1 MAPHLPL
8 PALADVTEED
18 LPLAGGKAVNL
29 GVLTRMDG
37 VEVPPGFCVPTTAFA
52 DLLAAHPD
60 LADLVARLGATPD
73 QAAAV
78 RTAILRT
85 PVPEPVAG
93 AVEVAL
99 AARPGTTRWAVRSSA
114 TAEDLPGASFAGQH
128 DTFLDVP
135 TDAVVDHVARCW
147 ASLFTDRAVAYRTRQ
162 GIDHGAVRMAVV
174 VQAQLD
180 PTAAGVMFTADPVTG
195 HRRTT
200 VIEAVAGLAA
210 ALVEGHADPDRVTL
224 VDGQVVERTGTL
236 PTDDQA
242 IALADIGRRVAA
254 ELGHPQD
261 IEWCLV
267 DGRVQLVQARPITT
281 LFPVPANPDGGNRVY
296 ISVGHNQM
304 MTDPIRTL
312 GLSVWE
318 ATSPAPMVHAGS
330 RLFVDATMGLA
341 NPATRDHLLATFHRG
356 DPLTGQAIQA
366 IVDRGDFLPH
376 LPALAQPLGPPPAA
390 PDPIPAD
397 RAIVADLIART
408 QADIAALRGRLA
420 PTTGAEVV
428 RAVVE
433 DIGRLTQALHEPVS
447 RQATMAGMEA
457 AWWLNDHLGRWLGET
472 NAADVLS
479 LGAPDNVTADMG
491 YALLDVA
498 DTIRP
503 HDRVL
508 AHLRQATGDDVL
520 AALPDLPGGP
530 QVHEA
535 ITGFLRTHGMRC
547 AAEIDITRPRWA
559 EAPST
564 LLPALLSAV
573 DHAEPGA
580 AASRRE
586 DLRRRADAARRDIL
600 DRLAALPGGA
610 EKVADTAVQID
621 RLRTFIGYR
630 EHPKYGIVSRY
641 FLYKQALHRLARQL
655 MADRVIAA
663 VDDIHHLTLEEIEDA
678 ATTGQVDA
686 ALIVQRRAAY
696 AADHVLSPPR
706 VLTSDGEMVTG
717 TYDRGDLP
725 DSFLVGLPVSGGT
738 VEGRARVLTHLA
750 EADLAP
756 GDILVA
762 THTDP
767 SWTPAFV
774 TIAGLVTEV
783 GGQMTH
789 GAVVAREYGLPAVV
803 AVPDATRRIV
813 DGQRIRIDG
822 THGHVE
828 LLDPDPHQEL

>member
-1 MAPHLPL
+1 MEPHAAL
-8 PALADVTEED
+8 PALADVTEDD
-18 LPLAGGKAVNL
+18 LPLAGGKAVAL
-29 GVLTRMDG
+29 GTLSRMDG
-37 VEVPPGFCVPTTAFA
+37 IEVPPGFCVPTTAFA
-52 DLLAAHPD
+52 ALLAALPAVAD
-60 LADLVARLGATPD
+60 RIADLTADPD

-78 RTAILRT
+78 RDAIEGA
-85 PVPEPVAG
+85 PVPPDLAD
-93 AVEVAL
+93 AITAAL
-99 AARPGTTRWAVRSSA
+99 AAHPDTTRWAVRSSA

-135 TDAVVDHVARCW
+135 TEQVAHHVGRCW

-162 GIDHGAVRMAVV
+162 GIAHAAVHMAVV

-180 PTAAGVMFTADPVTG
+180 PAAAGVMFTADPVTG

-200 VIEAVAGLAA
+200 VIEAVPGLGDA
-210 ALVEGHADPDRVTL
+210 L
-224 VDGQVVERTGTL
+224 VDGQVDPDRITLVDGHVTGRTGTL
-236 PTDDQA
+236 LGDDQA
-242 IALADIGRRVAA
+242 TDLAAIGALVATRLGR
-254 ELGHPQD
+254 PQD
-261 IEWCLV
+261 IEWCLA
-267 DGRVQLVQARPITT
+267 DGRFQLLQARPITT
-281 LFPVPANPDGGNRVY
+281 LFPVPANPQGGNRVY

-318 ATSPAPMVHAGS
+318 TTSPAPMVHAGS

-341 NPATRDHLLATFHRG
+341 NPATRDHLLTTFHRG

-366 IVDRGDFLPH
+366 IVDRDGFLPSV
-376 LPALAQPLGPPPAA
+376 PATTPPLGPPPTA
-390 PDPIPAD
+390 PDPIPTD

-408 QADIAALRGRLA
+408 QADIDALA
-420 PTTGAEVV
+420 VQIADVTGADVV
-428 RAVVE
+428 RFVVA

-457 AWWLNDHLGRWLGET
+457 TWWLNDHLGEWLGEA
-472 NAADVLS
+472 NPADVLS
-479 LGAPDNVTADMG
+479 LGAPDNVSTEMG

-498 DTIRP
+498 DIIRP
-503 HDRVL
+503 HPQVI
-508 AHLRQATGDDVL
+508 AALRAGDDTFL
-520 AALPDLPGGP
+520 HDLPGLPGGP
-530 QVHEA
+530 QAHDA
-535 ITGFLRTHGMRC
+535 LTGFLDTYGMRC

-559 EAPST
+559 EAPT
-564 LLPALLSAV
+564 LLLPALLSAV
-573 DHAEPGA
+573 DHAEHGA
-580 AASRRE
+580 AAARRE
-586 DLRRRADAARRDIL
+586 DLRRRAAAARRDIL
-600 DRLAALPGGA
+600 DRLAALPDGA
-610 EKVADTAVQID
+610 EKVAETAVQID

-641 FLYKQALHRLARQL
+641 FIYKQALHRLARQL
-655 MADRVIAA
+655 VADRVIAA
-663 VDDIHHLTLEEIEDA
+663 IDDIHHLTLEEIEAA

-686 ALIVQRRAAY
+686 RLIVQRRAAY
-696 AADHVLSPPR
+696 AADHALRPPR
-706 VLTSDGEMVTG
+706 VLTSDGEAVSG

-725 DSFLVGLPVSGGT
+725 DSTLVGLPVSGGT
-738 VEGRARVLTHLA
+738 VTGRARVVTHLE
-750 EADLAP
+750 EAQLEP
-756 GDILVA
+756 GDILVT

-774 TIAGLVTEV
+774 TIVGLVTEV

-803 AVPDATRRIV
+803 AVPDATRRIA